1 MNPMLKR
8 LQEKI
13 AKHGLHG
20 VVAAKWRNDGFKV
33 ASMLDRNAFAAFG
46 AKLYIKS
53 AEYRRI
59 MDGIAALNKLQGA

>member
-20 VVAAKWRNDGFKV
+20 VVGAKWRADGFKV
-33 ASMLDRNAFAAFG
+33 ASMDSRDAFAAFG

-59 MDGIAALNKLQGA
+59 MDGLAALDQLQEN